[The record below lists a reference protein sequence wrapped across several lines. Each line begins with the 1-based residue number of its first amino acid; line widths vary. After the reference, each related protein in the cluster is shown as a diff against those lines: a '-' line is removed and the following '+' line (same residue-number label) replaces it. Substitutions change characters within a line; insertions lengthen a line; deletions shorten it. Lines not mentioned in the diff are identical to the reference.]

1 MGDFDDELV
10 SDPVLGPIVRKL
22 GEAHERLQAHEARL
36 GAHEDGFL
44 RREYMG
50 QLADLG
56 RHYNARYNKDGKGK
70 AWDQSAFLDF
80 ALRRRTPDLGLA
92 YDSFTLED
100 ERALAVREGEE
111 RGRRRADREASAPR
125 RYTPPPKPAGL
136 PASFQEL
143 DDEGY
148 LNDPDMI
155 PEGED

>member
-50 QLADLG
+50 QLAELG

-70 AWDQSAFLDF
+70 AFDQKAFLDYVIQ
-80 ALRRRTPDLGLA
+80 RRTPNLGVA

-111 RGRRRADREASAPR
+111 SGRRRGERWEQCLARQR
-125 RYTPPPKPAGL
+125 R
-136 PASFQEL
+136 
-143 DDEGY
+143 
-148 LNDPDMI
+148 
-155 PEGED
+155 

>member
-1 MGDFDDELV
+1 MGDFDDFV
-10 SDPVLGPIVRKL
+10 SDPVLGPIVTKL

-50 QLADLG
+50 QLAELG
-56 RHYNARYNKDGKGK
+56 RHFNARYGK

-100 ERALAVREGEE
+100 ERALVRKEAEE
-111 RGRRRADREASAPR
+111 RGFRRGERE
-125 RYTPPPKPAGL
+125 
-136 PASFQEL
+136 
-143 DDEGY
+143 
-148 LNDPDMI
+148 I
-155 PEGED
+155 